1 MITGDTIVGRVTG
14 LQAAR
19 ISDKELIFLN
29 QDSDHYLG
37 IDEYGIAIW
46 DELETPQP
54 INAVVESLVAEFE
67 GDPGQI
73 EADVFVFVEKLL
85 NEGVLRIDDQAN

>member
-1 MITGDTIVGRVTG
+1 MITGDTIVSRTAN

-19 ISDKELIFLN
+19 ISDKELVFLS

-46 DELETPQP
+46 DELETPQS
-54 INAVVESLVAEFE
+54 ISAVAKNLTAIFE

-73 EADVFVFVEKLL
+73 EADILVFVEKML
-85 NEGVLRIDDQAN
+85 NEGVLRIDG

>member
-1 MITGDTIVGRVTG
+1 MITGDTIVSRTAN

-19 ISDKELIFLN
+19 ISDKELVFLS

-46 DELETPQP
+46 DELETPQS
-54 INAVVESLVAEFE
+54 ISAVAKNLTAIFD

-73 EADVFVFVEKLL
+73 EADILVFVEKML
-85 NEGVLRIDDQAN
+85 NEGVLRIDE

>member
-1 MITGDTIVGRVTG
+1 MITGDTIVSRTAN

-19 ISDKELIFLN
+19 ISDKELVFLS

-46 DELETPQP
+46 DELETPQS
-54 INAVVESLVAEFE
+54 ISAVAKNLTAIFD

-73 EADVFVFVEKLL
+73 EADILVFVEKMLI
-85 NEGVLRIDDQAN
+85 EGVLRIDE

>member
-1 MITGDTIVGRVTG
+1 MMITSDTVIGRVAG

-19 ISDKELIFLN
+19 ISDKELVFLS

-54 INAVVESLVAEFE
+54 IRVVVKNVVTEFE
-67 GDPGQI
+67 GDPSQI
-73 EADVFVFVEKLL
+73 EADILVFVEKLL
-85 NEGVLRIDDQAN
+85 NEGVLRIDE

>member
-1 MITGDTIVGRVTG
+1 MITSDTVVGRADN

-19 ISDKELIFLN
+19 ISDKELVFLG
-29 QDSDHYLG
+29 QDSDYYLG

-46 DELETPQP
+46 DELATPQP
-54 INAVVESLVAEFE
+54 IRNVVRNMVAEFD

-73 EADVFVFVEKLL
+73 EADVLVFVEKML
-85 NEGVLRIDDQAN
+85 NEGVLRIDG

>member
-1 MITGDTIVGRVTG
+1 MITGDTIVSRTAN

-19 ISDKELIFLN
+19 ISEKELVFLS

-46 DELETPQP
+46 DELEIPQS
-54 INAVVESLVAEFE
+54 ISAVAKNLTAIFD

-73 EADVFVFVEKLL
+73 EADILVFVEKML
-85 NEGVLRIDDQAN
+85 NEGVLRIDE

>member
-1 MITGDTIVGRVTG
+1 MITGNTIVSRTAN

-19 ISDKELIFLN
+19 ISDKELVFLS

-46 DELETPQP
+46 DELEAPQS
-54 INAVVESLVAEFE
+54 ISAVAKKTDCDFRGRS
-67 GDPGQI
+67 Q
-73 EADVFVFVEKLL
+73 AD
-85 NEGVLRIDDQAN
+85 RS

>member
-1 MITGDTIVGRVTG
+1 MITGDTIVSRTAN

-19 ISDKELIFLN
+19 ISDKELVFLS

-46 DELETPQP
+46 DELETPQS
-54 INAVVESLVAEFE
+54 ISAVAKNLTALFE
-67 GDPGQI
+67 GDPRQI
-73 EADVFVFVEKLL
+73 EADTLVFVEKML
-85 NEGVLRIDDQAN
+85 NEGVLRINE